1 MSKKKK
7 KGSCAKSNKVNTT
20 RSTTSE
26 TAESGSSKSSE
37 NSSNLKPPTS
47 SESGVF
53 TSVQTPRKSSSS
65 KSSAEPAMS
74 IITSVNESF
83 SPVTNFKKQP
93 TEPFVAETKLK
104 NAAETKLKKVVTK
117 SLKPATKSMKSANP
131 GPKTSSVPKPA
142 TKVSPILKPAT
153 KSSLVSKSMASSSP
167 KAGKKSKQNSK
178 ELSPVKKSAPKVSPV
193 PKSDLKVSPTPKP
206 DTKSL
211 SVPKPGV
218 KTKPQLSTPK
228 IKPRTVL
235 PSKPRK
241 RKSKKVIQNP
251 PSHNLLKCFGY
262 SLDKPFSTK
271 NKHVKV
277 EINKID
283 VEDKEKTNDK
293 DDETKSGDNS
303 FILHVRPDLE
313 TTKIDSEV
321 IDDEFIESGT
331 SDEEEITT
339 KNDDRNKANIN
350 VGNIASFYS
359 KSVEETNSHLIP
371 SVEEPTIAPAVEDPK
386 SILTPSLTEETPS
399 VEESTT
405 EGKNNVDSDDEISI
419 IKVVPG
425 KNPTTENPS
434 VKVEIKE
441 EIEYSSNV
449 EKTDTIKTE
458 DESKLQLQEFLRSS
472 QSHKINRIDNK
483 LNLLLN
489 HFNGQNNLSSLS
501 KLIDS
506 TSPSTTIMP
515 ETITLDDDLDDK
527 ILASPN
533 IFSFSS
539 KFSSSLPAHIVI
551 EIFCI

>member
-1 MSKKKK
+1 M
-7 KGSCAKSNKVNTT
+7 
-20 RSTTSE
+20 
-26 TAESGSSKSSE
+26 
-37 NSSNLKPPTS
+37 
-47 SESGVF
+47 
-53 TSVQTPRKSSSS
+53 
-65 KSSAEPAMS
+65 
-74 IITSVNESF
+74 
-83 SPVTNFKKQP
+83 
-93 TEPFVAETKLK
+93 
-104 NAAETKLKKVVTK
+104 
-117 SLKPATKSMKSANP
+117 
-131 GPKTSSVPKPA
+131 
-142 TKVSPILKPAT
+142 
-153 KSSLVSKSMASSSP
+153 
-167 KAGKKSKQNSK
+167 
-178 ELSPVKKSAPKVSPV
+178 
-193 PKSDLKVSPTPKP
+193 
-206 DTKSL
+206 
-211 SVPKPGV
+211 
-218 KTKPQLSTPK
+218 
-228 IKPRTVL
+228 
-235 PSKPRK
+235 
-241 RKSKKVIQNP
+241 
-251 PSHNLLKCFGY
+251 
-262 SLDKPFSTK
+262 
-271 NKHVKV
+271 
-277 EINKID
+277 
-283 VEDKEKTNDK
+283 
-293 DDETKSGDNS
+293 
-303 FILHVRPDLE
+303 RPDLE

-350 VGNIASFYS
+350 MENIALLYS
-359 KSVEETNSHLIP
+359 KSVEIPNSHIIP

-425 KNPTTENPS
+425 KNPTTENHS

-449 EKTDTIKTE
+449 ETGDTIKTE